1 MSDTVDSIIRVL
13 AEEYW
18 VSHTNSG
25 HTVFPLR
32 AGKNGF
38 AAPGKALIIRED
50 KKQPEIP
57 VAQIL
62 SKGGRAVREEKAI
75 FGKTGPVVRF
85 ARETLRQWGVPLKP
99 EEDLPRDASHP
110 ADVPSSRF

>member
-1 MSDTVDSIIRVL
+1 MSDTVDAINRVL

-18 VSHTNSG
+18 SSTTNSG

-38 AAPGKALIIRED
+38 SAPGRALVIRED
-50 KKQPEIP
+50 KKRPEVP

-75 FGKTGPVVRF
+75 FGKSGPVVRF
-85 ARETLRQWGVPLKP
+85 ARETLMKWGVPLKP
-99 EEDLPRDASHP
+99 NEDRVTDRDRVAT
-110 ADVPSSRF
+110 